1 MFALNCIP
9 VSPFQYWPWDPSA
22 NVLCK
27 VVKTAPAMPVF
38 SSTLILMVIAV
49 DRYRTIVYSGRRQLM
64 PRHVM
69 FIAPIVLGNPHLSYQ
84 GTEHFL
90 GNGMFNQDSMV
101 QES

>member
-1 MFALNCIP
+1 MFALRCIP
-9 VSPFQYWPWDPSA
+9 VSHCQYWPWDTSA
-22 NVLCK
+22 NALCK

-69 FIAPIVLGNPHLSYQ
+69 FIAPIVLGNPHNSYQ
-84 GTEHFL
+84 GSSCQ
-90 GNGMFNQDSMV
+90 N
-101 QES
+101 

>member
-1 MFALNCIP
+1 MFALRCIL
-9 VSPFQYWPWDPSA
+9 VSHFQYWPWDPSA
-22 NVLCK
+22 NALCK

-69 FIAPIVLGNPHLSYQ
+69 FIAPIVLGNPHNSYKGSSCQ
-84 GTEHFL
+84 
-90 GNGMFNQDSMV
+90 N
-101 QES
+101 